1 MFAPSSM
8 LSHETP
14 PAPNAAISQADLSAA
29 LDAALKRIPP
39 LWPLRHFVAV
49 NPFVGLMDRP
59 FHAACELL
67 ERVVGTAPLQSP
79 AEYRQA
85 YELGQI
91 EQADLEEACDGEW
104 TPDQLVQ
111 ALDAAMAG
119 EAPPPL
125 ASVAD
130 RLDQLSPR
138 AHWSG
143 FVIGEISKWCAVTF
157 DQNQT
162 TWTSP
167 WKARGLYTAWR
178 EAAVHDLNPEAFGLV
193 GFRSFVA
200 SLPNDAIPAIRRCLH
215 ILKPPSEGLAD
226 VLHCQLATIG
236 GWAGYVQY
244 FVREDALR
252 GRTNTALSELLA
264 IRMAYDA
271 ALHQAFARDGGLR
284 LDWSSTPLPRTDD
297 QRLAALARWQFAYE
311 AGYQR
316 KLARALAKESGVT
329 PTSRPTAQAVFCIDV
344 RSEVFRRHLEEALPG
359 VQTIGFAG
367 FFGFPVSHKSAG
379 NPIPVP
385 QCPALLLPS
394 FDTGE
399 DLSDDQIASAAAE
412 RAEAGAWK
420 AFQNSAVSCFSFV
433 ETAGLGFAAAFASSV
448 KSKRLSCARAMPQ
461 FLSAPI
467 ETRAALAAGAL
478 RNMGLIRNFSRMV
491 LICGHGSQSANN
503 PYASGLDCGACGGNA
518 GDVNARLAAATLN
531 DPAVRSHLSQQG
543 LNIPP
548 DTFFLAGL
556 HNTTTD
562 DVLLFDFHT
571 LPPTHLVDLV
581 NLRRAL
587 ALAGAASRRERAPLL
602 GLADLPTDRLD
613 AAVRQRAIDIS
624 QVRPEWGLANNA
636 AIIAAPRRRTSG
648 LKLEGR
654 VFLHDYDTAADP
666 DGKILTLILT
676 APVVVAS
683 WISLQYYACRVDPKQ
698 YGSGNKVLHNVVGG
712 FGVIEGNGGD
722 LKVGLPQQSIHD
734 GERFVHEPRRLA
746 VYLEAAP
753 SKIAAVLE
761 SQPSVRQIFDYGWLH
776 LFALQDSDCFRYRK
790 GTWARIG

>member
-1 MFAPSSM
+1 M
-8 LSHETP
+8 LPHETP
-14 PAPNAAISQADLSAA
+14 QASNAAISQADLGAA
-29 LDAALKRIPP
+29 LDAAFARIPP

-49 NPFVGLMDRP
+49 NPFAGLMDRP
-59 FHAACELL
+59 FHEACDLL
-67 ERVVGTAPLQSP
+67 ERVLGAAPLQSP

-85 YELGQI
+85 YEEGRI

-104 TPDQLVQ
+104 TPHQLVQ
-111 ALDAAMAG
+111 ALDAALAG
-119 EAPPPL
+119 ETPAPL

-130 RLDQLSPR
+130 RLDQQLPR
-138 AHWSG
+138 THWSV
-143 FVIGEISKWCAVTF
+143 FVIGEISKWCAVAF

-162 TWTSP
+162 TWSSP
-167 WKARGLYTAWR
+167 WKARGLYAAWR

-200 SLPNDAIPAIRRCLH
+200 SLPTDAISTVRRCLE
-215 ILKPPSEGLAD
+215 ILKPPAEGLTD
-226 VLHCQLATIG
+226 FLHCELVTVG

-271 ALHQAFARDGGLR
+271 ALHQAFARDGALR
-284 LDWSSTPLPRTDD
+284 MGWPSHPLRRNDG
-297 QRLAALARWQFAYE
+297 RRMAALARWQFAYE
-311 AGYQR
+311 AGYLR
-316 KLARALAKESGVT
+316 KLARALAQESGVA
-329 PTSRPTAQAVFCIDV
+329 PTARPTAQAVFCIDV

-359 VQTIGFAG
+359 VQTVGFAG
-367 FFGFPVSHKSAG
+367 FFGFPVSHTSVG
-379 NPIPVP
+379 SPIPVA
-385 QCPALLLPS
+385 QCPVLLVPS
-394 FDTGE
+394 FNTSE
-399 DLSDDQIASAAAE
+399 DLSEHQIASAAAE

-448 KSKRLSCARAMPQ
+448 KSKRLSCARAVPQ

-467 ETRAALAAGAL
+467 ETRAAIAAGAL
-478 RNMGLIRNFSRMV
+478 RNMGLTSNFSRIV
-491 LICGHGSQSANN
+491 LICGHGSQSVNN

-518 GDVNARLAAATLN
+518 GDINARLAAATLN
-531 DPAVRSHLSQQG
+531 DPAVRAQLSQQG
-543 LNIPP
+543 LSIPP

-562 DVLLFDFHT
+562 DVLLFNFDT
-571 LPPTHLVDLV
+571 LPPTHLADLV

-602 GLADLPTDRLD
+602 GLAGLPSDRID
-613 AAVRQRAIDIS
+613 AAVRRRATDIS

-654 VFLHDYDTAADP
+654 VFLHDYDAAADP
-666 DGKILTLILT
+666 DSKVLTLILN

-683 WISLQYYACRVDPKQ
+683 WISLQYYACRVNPKQ

-712 FGVIEGNGGD
+712 FGVFEGNSGD

-734 GERFVHEPRRLA
+734 GERFVHEPRRLG

-753 SKIAAVLE
+753 SKISAVLE
-761 SQPSVRQIFDYGWLH
+761 SQQSVRQIFDHGWLH
-776 LFALQDSDCFRYRK
+776 LFALQKSDCFRYRK
-790 GTWARIG
+790 GAWAKIA

>member
-1 MFAPSSM
+1 M
-8 LSHETP
+8 LASETP
-14 PAPNAAISQADLSAA
+14 PASTDAISRADLSAA
-29 LDAALKRIPP
+29 LEAALARIPP

-59 FHAACELL
+59 FHEACELL
-67 ERVVGTAPLQSP
+67 ARVVGAAPLQSP

-85 YELGQI
+85 YEAGRI
-91 EQADLEEACDGEW
+91 EQADLEEAGDGEW
-104 TPDQLVQ
+104 TPDQLMQ

-119 EAPPPL
+119 EPPAL
-125 ASVAD
+125 RASVAD
-130 RLDQLSPR
+130 RLDQQRPR
-138 AHWSG
+138 AHWSV

-167 WKARGLYTAWR
+167 WKARGLYPAWR

-193 GFRSFVA
+193 GFRSFAA
-200 SLPNDAIPAIRRCLH
+200 SLPNDAISAIRRCLD
-215 ILKPPSEGLAD
+215 ILQPPAGGLTD
-226 VLHCQLATIG
+226 FLHGQLATIG

-252 GRTNTALSELLA
+252 GRANTALGELLA
-264 IRMAYDA
+264 IRLAYDA
-271 ALHQAFARDGGLR
+271 ALQQAFACDGAWR
-284 LDWSSTPLPRTDD
+284 MDWPSTPLPRTDD
-297 QRLAALARWQFAYE
+297 RRLAALARWQFAYE

-316 KLARALAKESGVT
+316 KLARALARESGGT
-329 PTSRPTAQAVFCIDV
+329 PTSRPSAQAVFCIDV
-344 RSEVFRRHLEEALPG
+344 RSEVFRRRLEEALPG

-367 FFGFPVSHKSAG
+367 FFGFPVAHKSAG
-379 NPIPVP
+379 DPTPVA
-385 QCPALLLPS
+385 QCPVLLVPS
-394 FDTGE
+394 SNTAE
-399 DLSDDQIASAAAE
+399 DLSEDQMASAAAE

-433 ETAGLGFAAAFASSV
+433 EAAGLGFAAAVAGAV
-448 KSKRLSCARAMPQ
+448 KSRRPSCARAMPR

-467 ETRAALAAGAL
+467 ETRAAMAAGAL
-478 RNMGLIRNFSRMV
+478 RSMGLLGNFSRLV

-518 GDVNARLAAATLN
+518 GDINARLAAATLN
-531 DPAVRSHLSQQG
+531 DPAVRSLLSQQG
-543 LNIPP
+543 LGIPP
-548 DTFFLAGL
+548 DTCFLAGL

-562 DVLLFDFHT
+562 DVLLFDSET
-571 LPPTHLVDLV
+571 LPPTHLADLA

-587 ALAGAASRRERAPLL
+587 VLAGAAARRERAPRL
-602 GLADLPTDRLD
+602 GLAGLPTGRLA

-654 VFLHDYDTAADP
+654 VFLHDYDAAADP
-666 DGKILTLILT
+666 DGRILTLILS

-683 WISLQYYACRVDPKQ
+683 WINLQYYACRVNPKH

-712 FGVIEGNGGD
+712 FGVFEGNGGD
-722 LKVGLPQQSIHD
+722 LKVGLPQQSLHD
-734 GERFVHEPRRLA
+734 GERFIHEPRRLA

-753 SKIAAVLE
+753 SKISAVLE
-761 SQPSVRQIFDYGWLH
+761 SQQSVRQIFDHGWLH
-776 LFALQDSDCFRYRK
+776 LFALQGSDCFRYRR
-790 GTWARIG
+790 GAWTRIA